1 MSNATPQQDPTPY
14 ATAAALYWQAGWRGI
29 LPLPP
34 RAKSNPPN
42 GFTGRDGAWP
52 SYPDVYAWVEER
64 PGSNI
69 CLRLPPDVIGVDVDH
84 YGDKKG
90 GDVLAQLEADLGPLP
105 DTWRVT
111 SRDDGVSGIRLFRVP
126 VGLRWPGVFG
136 AGIESI
142 RFEHRYAV
150 VWPSIH
156 PEGRTYRWIGPDG
169 LDRVGDVPTTELPDL
184 PQAWVDHFTGG
195 EHATEQARADMAGQQ
210 VDDWLQ
216 RRGAGMPCKHVQHA
230 LDRGLRDIVSGAS
243 RHDSTLALTNR
254 LIWLAGEGHTGAM
267 VALRDAYAT
276 FTQAVGGDRAPGD
289 ADAEWWRMLDGA
301 VRMAAA
307 AHPNPSTDPC
317 LDPFHGLIAAT
328 PKGPDQWTP
337 PSTSST
343 PQASTTAT
351 PTPASSGPTTATS
364 SPPSSNDWTGSPAP
378 SPVGTTYPSS
388 STPPATAYADAAATG
403 PLTAAEPPFQL
414 DPYAEI
420 KARFRAGGAFIL
432 DIPDTVPAIWGKGD
446 EVLWADG
453 EALTICGPPGVGKTT
468 LSGQVVRARIVGG
481 SVLGLP
487 VEPTTGRVL
496 YLAMDRPRQIARALR
511 RTLGNVPRDT
521 LDERLVIWPGPPIAD
536 VALRPETLLG
546 LCQLAGADT
555 VIIDSIKDAAVGLSN
570 DEVGAGYNR
579 ARQMCIAAGVQVL
592 ELHHMVKKGDQG
604 SKPTSL
610 ADLYG
615 SVWIG
620 AGSGSVLLLSGVA
633 GEPIVQMTHLK
644 QPAEEVG
651 PYRLIHDH
659 TRGETS
665 IFQQADLVLIAKLAG
680 PVGITAK
687 QAASSIGEKDNPT
700 ASEIEKARRR
710 LDRLTDQGRL
720 MRRGGG
726 RGDASVT
733 TWAWLSDD
741 PSGTD
746 GIIPES
752 GHESGHGRDRAD
764 SVTNSQSGHEAGD
777 LSTNSGHES
786 GHGGHGPSGHVST
799 PPFKGGGT
807 TAEAPDVYRTVVAG
821 QVTYVNRKTGEV
833 IDTLDDE
840 GPVTR

>member
-14 ATAAALYWQAGWRGI
+14 ATAASLYWSAGWRGV
-29 LPLPP
+29 LPLPA

-42 GFTGRDGAWP
+42 GYTGRDGAWP
-52 SYPDVYAWVEER
+52 SYPDVYAWTEER
-64 PGSNI
+64 GGGNI
-69 CLRLPPDVIGVDVDH
+69 CLRLPPDIIGVDVDH
-84 YGDKKG
+84 YGEKRG

-105 DTWRVT
+105 PTWRVT
-111 SRDDGVSGIRLFRVP
+111 SRDDGVSGIRLFRIP

-184 PQAWVDHFTGG
+184 PQAWVDHFTRGQ
-195 EHATEQARADMAGQQ
+195 EATEQPHADMAATAIN
-210 VDDWLQ
+210 DWIS
-216 RRGAGMPCKHVQHA
+216 RRGVGIPCKHVQHA
-230 LDRGLRDIVSGAS
+230 LDRGLRDIVSGSS
-243 RHDSTLALTNR
+243 RHDATLAVTNR
-254 LIWLAGEGHTGAM
+254 LIWLAGEGHTGVLEALTRTHQTFM
-267 VALRDAYAT
+267 RAVA
-276 FTQAVGGDRAPGD
+276 GDRDPTSA
-289 ADAEWWRMLDGA
+289 AAEWWRMLDGA

-317 LDPFHGLIAAT
+317 LDPFHGLI
-328 PKGPDQWTP
+328 PKGPDQWQTP

-343 PQASTTAT
+343 TSASPGPSTPP
-351 PTPASSGPTTATS
+351 PTPST
-364 SPPSSNDWTGSPAP
+364 PSSNDWTGSPAP
-378 SPVGTTYPSS
+378 SPVGTSPASASTAPS
-388 STPPATAYADAAATG
+388 TAYADAAATTPG
-403 PLTAAEPPFQL
+403 AALPEF

-420 KARFRAGGAFIL
+420 KARFRAGGSFIL
-432 DIPDTVPAIWGKGD
+432 DLPDHVPAIWGRGD

-468 LSGQVVRARIVGG
+468 LSGQVVRARLVGG

-487 VEPTTGRVL
+487 VEPTSGRVL

-511 RTLGNVPRDT
+511 RTLGNIARDV
-521 LDERLVIWPGPPIAD
+521 LDDRLIVWPGPPIAD

-546 LCQLAGADT
+546 LCQIAGADT

-651 PYRLIHDH
+651 PWRLIHDH
-659 TRGETS
+659 QRGETS

-710 LDRLTDQGRL
+710 LVRLTEQGRL
-720 MRRGGG
+720 ICINNGTG
-726 RGDASVT
+726 RGNAAS
-733 TWAWLSDD
+733 WAWLSDE
-741 PSGTD
+741 PNGTD
-746 GIIPES
+746 GIVPPES
-752 GHESGHGRDRAD
+752 HERSHAPSGDQE
-764 SVTNSQSGHEAGD
+764 VTRPSGNHEAGD
-777 LSTNSGHES
+777 LSTETSHEET
-786 GHGGHGPSGHVST
+786 HGGHGAESHDRT
-799 PPFKGGGT
+799 PPFREGGAVT
-807 TAEAPDVYRTVVAG
+807 DVTPPRIVERSIAG
-821 QVTYVNRKTGEV
+821 ERVKFNLDTGEV
-833 IDTLDDE
+833 VDDD
-840 GPVTR
+840 